1 MTKVAIGLCTWAVA
15 CVHEPKH
22 AYTDTFL
29 RTQLGFQRYKK
40 NKFFAI
46 MAEVWNESY
55 II

>member
-29 RTQLGFQRYKK
+29 HTQLEFQKYEKC
-40 NKFFAI
+40 KFSAI
-46 MAEVWNESY
+46 MEIGRAHV
-55 II
+55 